1 MPKRPPTSMF
11 TVRLPRELHRR
22 LKAVSKASGATM
34 STLAATGIVMIL
46 NRYERSDSDA
56 ALDELAR
63 ETEALGL
70 TSPRSP
76 DVT

>member
-1 MPKRPPTSMF
+1 
-11 TVRLPRELHRR
+11 
-22 LKAVSKASGATM
+22 M